1 MQAKYLAKL
10 QYAENEKDK
19 KAKKNKKNA
28 SKKLEAREELLGSD
42 HNVTSESA
50 KKQAAIFMS
59 PIDGSSIIVS
69 GNIN

>member
-19 KAKKNKKNA
+19 KAKKKKKNT
-28 SKKLEAREELLGSD
+28 SNKLEVREELLGS
-42 HNVTSESA
+42 VTSESA